1 MTLDEL
7 KTELGA
13 SLRDALNKLDGDNTA
28 LDRYLRAAAADF
40 GRVRPRVLET
50 SVTLQADVVTYDMP
64 AEARRFHSA
73 TWIDAWLAVE
83 AWERPAR
90 VRVPRAVVREASGG
104 GRELV
109 LSPPPTLAFICTVEA
124 AQTVRY
130 YAEHTIGATEAD
142 TTIMDEDRDLI
153 LTRAQAEAMKEL
165 AIRGSGKPVDL
176 RNASLG
182 AGISNMTP
190 SALYD
195 ALMKIFERQAMR

>member
-1 MTLDEL
+1 MTLDGL
-7 KTELGA
+7 KTELAA
-13 SLRDALNKLDGDNTA
+13 SLRDAVNKLDQDSTH

-50 SVTLQADVVTYDMP
+50 SITLQSDVATYAMP

-73 TWIDAWLAVE
+73 TWTDAWLAVE
-83 AWERPAR
+83 PWERPAR
-90 VRVPRAVVREASGG
+90 IRVPRAVVREASGG

-109 LSPPPTLAFICTVEA
+109 LTPPPKLAFICTVEA

-130 YAEHTIGATEAD
+130 YADHVIGATDAD
-142 TTIMDEDRDLI
+142 TTIMDEDRDLV

-165 AIRGSGKPVDL
+165 AIRGSGKPVNI

-182 AGISNMTP
+182 AAVSNMTP
-190 SALYD
+190 SALYR
-195 ALMKIFERQAMR
+195 ALMDIFERQAMR